1 NNRAHRHMAGNAY
14 FDGLNLDIPKAQH
27 NPYNPKNIEYLKIK
41 IDKRMKQLEQGFKIL
56 AENYFGAFD
65 EGGNPLGQMYE
76 EHTKAD
82 ITPIVSHINTESFIM
97 QNQYYREGLRLPLF
111 EKMEA
116 PGKVRLRSFY
126 ESKGLVYVK
135 EWKKDYEFE
144 KKYGQWHEYAINTD
158 GFIEYKKRN
167 DQSYDESH
175 KVGGKVLALLWFK
188 QDRETSP
195 KSELARAYEN
205 RENTPFASVDEQYKA
220 QRAYEDYLVQY
231 WQCFSVY
238 LLDETTDLRPND
250 SAYRDWHYWKYEAVT
265 GFDNRR
271 QSYYNTIIQVRSW
284 DQVFFN
290 SIVEQDVKLNEVE
303 VNKQNTFKS
312 FVRAKLVEQER
323 AIFSQD

>member
-41 IDKRMKQLEQGFKIL
+41 IDKRMKELEQGFKIL

-65 EGGNPLGQMYE
+65 EGGNPLGRMYE

-82 ITPIVSHINTESFIM
+82 ITPIVSHINTQSFIM

-111 EKMEA
+111 EKMNA

-135 EWKKDYEFE
+135 EWKADYEFE
-144 KKYGQWHEYAINTD
+144 KKYGQWHEYAIDQD
-158 GFIEYKKRN
+158 GYIEYKKRN
-167 DQSYDESH
+167 DESYNEGH
-175 KVGGKVLALLWFK
+175 KVGGKVLAILWFR
-188 QDRETSP
+188 QDRDTP
-195 KSELARAYEN
+195 RQSELARAYEN
-205 RENTPFASVDEQYKA
+205 REKAPFASVDEQYKA

-238 LLDETTDLRPND
+238 LLDETTNLRPLNEALEKFNHIKYHAGIID
-250 SAYRDWHYWKYEAVT
+250 RKDYTYQENAIQIRSANQI
-265 GFDNRR
+265 F
-271 QSYYNTIIQVRSW
+271 S
-284 DQVFFN
+284 N
-290 SIVEQDVKLNEVE
+290 SIGENLSNLELQRQKI
-303 VNKQNTFKS
+303 FKS
-312 FVRAKLVEQER
+312 FVRAKLIEQER